1 MQASREF
8 KLIRRMRLPV
18 IEMPDDFPIITCLCG
33 STQFWQEFQDVAEQ
47 EILKNHIVLSVG
59 IPYREGHPLYD
70 AATPEERI
78 AVKERL
84 DRLHKR
90 KIDLADEI
98 LVLNVD
104 GYIGDS
110 TRGEIE
116 YALEH
121 NKPVRYQYPELY
133 PAVNGL

>member
-1 MQASREF
+1 M
-8 KLIRRMRLPV
+8 
-18 IEMPDDFPIITCLCG
+18 
-33 STQFWQEFQDVAEQ
+33 AEQ
-47 EILKNHIVLSVG
+47 EILKGHIVLSVG

-70 AATPEERI
+70 SHNEAIRTLT
-78 AVKERL
+78 KEGL
-84 DRLHKR
+84 DELHRR

-121 NKPVRYQYPELY
+121 DKPVRYQYPDLY
-133 PAVNGL
+133 PAIEGL